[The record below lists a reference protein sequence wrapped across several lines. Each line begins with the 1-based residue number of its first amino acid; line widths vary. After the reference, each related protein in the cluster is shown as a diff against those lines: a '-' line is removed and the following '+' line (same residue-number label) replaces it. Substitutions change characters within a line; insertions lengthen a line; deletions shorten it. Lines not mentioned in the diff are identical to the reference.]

1 MADDTYTVERS
12 TTIDAPPGRVYQ
24 QVADFHSWR
33 NWSPWEGLDPDL
45 RRTYTGPDTGS
56 GATYAWAGNRKAG
69 EGRMEITEVS
79 EPTRVSI
86 DLQFLKPFKARN
98 ETVFDIRPE
107 GSGARVTWAMT
118 GRRTLVTKIMGVFKS
133 MDAMVGPDFER
144 GLARMKNLAE
154 QKPGLLPG

>member
-1 MADDTYTVERS
+1 MYTVERS
-12 TTIDAPPGRVYQ
+12 TTIDAPPARIYA
-24 QVADFHSWR
+24 QVANFHRWR
-33 NWSPWEGLDPDL
+33 AWSPWEGLDPDL

-56 GATYAWAGNRKAG
+56 GATYTWAGNRKAG
-69 EGRMEITEVS
+69 EGRMEITEAS

-144 GLARMKNLAE
+144 GLASLKATVERSA
-154 QKPGLLPG
+154 PA